1 MPARVFKLD
10 VATGKKELW
19 KELAPSDRAGLNA
32 IARPVITADGQTYA
46 YSYLRVLSYLQLVEG
61 MK

>member
-1 MPARVFKLD
+1 MD
-10 VATGKKELW
+10 LW
-19 KELAPSDRAGLNA
+19 KEAVAADRAGLSSVS
-32 IARPVITADGQTYA
+32 RFVVTPDGKSYA